1 MIRNLHRLLVLP
13 SASGAVAFAARR
25 AELLPVAGLCLY
37 FPSGPQTRLEKVAY
51 WLKRLHRNPVVWLQP
66 SEDAWVMDL
75 NGAKQ
80 QFSDDLVKSYPSSS
94 ALSWPCWLNGMVTL
108 TPEFE
113 TGEGFQP
120 RLAFFLTE
128 LAVAKAKAPS
138 PQTTSVVVNQFIAG
152 GIT

>member
-1 MIRNLHRLLVLP
+1 MIRNLHMLMALP
-13 SASGAVAFAARR
+13 SESGAVAFAAKR
-25 AELLPVAGLCLY
+25 AEFLRVEGLCLY
-37 FPSGPQTRLEKVAY
+37 FPSGHQTRLEKVAY
-51 WLKRLHRNPVVWLQP
+51 WLKRLHRDPVVWLQP
-66 SEDAWVMDL
+66 SEDAWVIDL

-94 ALSWPCWLNGMVTL
+94 ASSWPCWLNGMVTL
-108 TPEFE
+108 TPEFD